1 MPKPKMKRVNIILED
16 DLYEKAR
23 AVAFVRRQSISE
35 IIRKA
40 LRQWMT
46 KNIDKKSELVIT
58 EKEEKRLL
66 KILETEEFV
75 PLEEVKK
82 SLGL

>member
-1 MPKPKMKRVNIILED
+1 MPKPKMKRVNIIIED

-35 IIRKA
+35 VIRKA

-46 KNIDKKSELVIT
+46 KNIDKKSELVIS
-58 EKEEKRLL
+58 EKEEKRIL
-66 KILETEEFV
+66 KILKTEEFV

-82 SLGL
+82 SIGL

>member
-1 MPKPKMKRVNIILED
+1 MPKPKMKRVNIIIED

-35 IIRKA
+35 VIRKA

-46 KNIDKKSELVIT
+46 KNIDRKSELVIS
-58 EKEEKRLL
+58 EKEEKRIL

-82 SLGL
+82 SIGL

>member
-1 MPKPKMKRVNIILED
+1 MPKTKMKRVNIIIED
-16 DLYEKAR
+16 ALYEKAR

-35 IIRKA
+35 VIRKA
-40 LRQWMT
+40 LREWMT
-46 KNIDKKSELVIT
+46 KHIDKKSELVIS

-66 KILETEEFV
+66 KILATEEFV

>member
-1 MPKPKMKRVNIILED
+1 MPKPKMKRVNIIIED

-35 IIRKA
+35 VIRKA

-46 KNIDKKSELVIT
+46 KNIDKKSELVIS
-58 EKEEKRLL
+58 EKEEKRIL

-82 SLGL
+82 SIGL

>member
-1 MPKPKMKRVNIILED
+1 MPKPKMKRVNIIIED

-35 IIRKA
+35 VIRKA

-46 KNIDKKSELVIT
+46 KNLDKKSEIVLSA
-58 EKEEKRLL
+58 KEEERLL
-66 KILETEEFV
+66 KIMETEELV

>member
-1 MPKPKMKRVNIILED
+1 MKRVNIIID
-16 DLYEKAR
+16 DSLYEKAR

-40 LRQWMT
+40 LRDWMA
-46 KNIDKKSELVIT
+46 KNLDKKSEHVISA
-58 EKEEKRLL
+58 KEEKRIL
-66 KILETEEFV
+66 KILDTEEFV

-82 SLGL
+82 SFGL

>member
-1 MPKPKMKRVNIILED
+1 MKRVNIIIED

-35 IIRKA
+35 VIRKA

-46 KNIDKKSELVIT
+46 KNIDKKSELVIS
-58 EKEEKRLL
+58 EKEEKRIL

-82 SLGL
+82 SIGL

>member
-1 MPKPKMKRVNIILED
+1 MKRVNIIIED

-35 IIRKA
+35 VIRKA

-46 KNIDKKSELVIT
+46 KNIDKKSELVIS
-58 EKEEKRLL
+58 EKEEKRIL
-66 KILETEEFV
+66 KILKIEEFV

>member
-1 MPKPKMKRVNIILED
+1 MPKPKMKRVNIIIED

-35 IIRKA
+35 VIRKA

-46 KNIDKKSELVIT
+46 KNIDKKSELVIS
-58 EKEEKRLL
+58 EKEEKRIL
-66 KILETEEFV
+66 KILKIEEFV